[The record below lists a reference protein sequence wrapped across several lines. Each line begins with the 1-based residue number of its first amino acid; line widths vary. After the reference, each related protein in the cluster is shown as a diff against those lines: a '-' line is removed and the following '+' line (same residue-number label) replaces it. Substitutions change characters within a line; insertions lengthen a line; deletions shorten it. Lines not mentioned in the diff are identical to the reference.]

1 MADLDL
7 DLKAMKLLNNGISL
21 PADDEP
27 LPRQFG
33 RLTLLKRLAR
43 GGMGEVFL
51 AATRGIEGAERPCV
65 VKAIRPE
72 HLEDKS
78 FRARFL
84 DETRIQ
90 AQLQHPGVAQILEAS
105 TTTDGSPY
113 AVVEYIEGRHLGEV
127 LARSNQLG
135 VRIGWADAVAIG
147 ICFGD
152 ALAHVHERTD
162 PSGRPLQIAHRDLSP
177 QNVMVGYSGDLK
189 LIDFGTAR
197 GENRRCRTVAG
208 IVFAKPGYVA
218 PEVANQT
225 PGGPQA
231 DLYAFG
237 VMVWELIAGH
247 RFLQGDAVEHQ
258 ARVARGDGRL
268 PPLAKDV
275 GAPERLDRILAE
287 LTAPSLATRYP
298 SARRAVADLAE
309 LLKAAP
315 SLADGDRSVRGRIS
329 QLMQLLYPAEPAR
342 SRADFS
348 RRVAQATK
356 VAQEAAESTRAGIP
370 EPSPAPPA
378 AEEPDPGL
386 LVGTRYRL
394 TRCLSQG
401 GMGEVW
407 EAVHVDLGRVVAL
420 KLIPEAASRSPEA
433 RARFKS
439 EARAVARLDHPGV
452 VNVHDF
458 GIAGDGR
465 FYYVME
471 LLSGA
476 TLAERLK
483 EGPLH
488 WRLAVRVAM
497 DAANALGAAHLA
509 GLLHRDIT
517 PANLFVTADGRVKLI
532 DFGVARHIES
542 VEEAGGDAPLVVG
555 TPEYVSPEQ
564 AAGAPADSRSDL
576 YALGVVLYEAL
587 TGRVPHPLGPDG
599 SPSLPALLT
608 AKITR
613 TAPAPSFVLG
623 AAVIPRSLDRVVMR
637 MLDRDPSKRP
647 DSASALVSELEAV
660 LATPTA
666 KRPKREIIV
675 GAAALALGTIGL
687 VAFAGGSGE
696 ATARPQVDLAA
707 LRETPASTTDA
718 ATLAATADEVIDV
731 DAIDMQGTEASG
743 MEPALVAPKAQSA
756 VEVRVEHLLGLFRRG
771 RKTEAHHEM
780 KLLAAKHPED
790 ARVAEGLVTTAP
802 SVGAWG
808 EALGA
813 ARRWNRLE
821 PSARSVVAVARLER
835 ATLSGDPVATLH
847 AASARYPGDADIEK
861 LLATCLDER
870 AERLARR

>member
-1 MADLDL
+1 MADLEL

-127 LARSNQLG
+127 LARGNQLG

-258 ARVARGDGRL
+258 ARVARGEGRL
-268 PPLAKDV
+268 PALAKDV

-287 LTAPSLATRYP
+287 LTSPSLATRYP

-309 LLKAAP
+309 LLKSAP
-315 SLADGDRSVRGRIS
+315 SLADGDRSVRGRIA

-348 RRVAQATK
+348 RRVAQANK
-356 VAQEAAESTRAGIP
+356 VALEAAESTRAGIP

-378 AEEPDPGL
+378 AEESDPGL

-488 WRLAVRVAM
+488 WRLAVRIAM
-497 DAANALGAAHLA
+497 DAASALGAAHLA

-517 PANLFVTADGRVKLI
+517 PANLFVTGDGRVKLI
-532 DFGVARHIES
+532 DFGVARAMES
-542 VEEAGGDAPLVVG
+542 TEEGGGEAPLVVG

-613 TAPAPSFVLG
+613 TPPAPSIVLG
-623 AAVIPRSLDRVVMR
+623 ATVIPRSLDRVVMR
-637 MLDRDPSKRP
+637 MLDRDPAKRP
-647 DSASALVSELEAV
+647 ESASALVSELEAV
-660 LATPTA
+660 LGTPTT
-666 KRPKREIIV
+666 KRPKREMMF
-675 GAAALALGTIGL
+675 GAAGLALSALGL
-687 VAFAGGSGE
+687 LTFAGGSRE
-696 ATARPQVDLAA
+696 PEERAQANLADLSRAP
-707 LRETPASTTDA
+707 EDPPTGQ
-718 ATLAATADEVIDV
+718 TLAATVMDLDAV
-731 DAIDMQGTEASG
+731 DAPTANAELAES
-743 MEPALVAPKAQSA
+743 EPARAEPPVRSE
-756 VEVRVEHLLGLFRRG
+756 VEVRVEQLLTLFRRG

-780 KLLAAKHPED
+780 KLLATKYPED